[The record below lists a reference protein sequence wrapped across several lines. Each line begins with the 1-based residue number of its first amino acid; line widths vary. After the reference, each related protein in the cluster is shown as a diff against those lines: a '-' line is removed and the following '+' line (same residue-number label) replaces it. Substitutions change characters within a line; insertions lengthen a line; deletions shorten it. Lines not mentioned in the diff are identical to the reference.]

1 MKILAV
7 DDERLALQL
16 LTETVHNVLPN
27 AEIFS
32 CGKVH
37 EVMDC
42 VKENT
47 FEIAF
52 LDIRM
57 RAITGLELARRLK
70 GIQPKINIIFV
81 TGYNEYT
88 GEAMQ
93 LHASGYIEKPVT
105 EEKVRREV
113 DDLRHPIVSEKPNTS
128 LCINCFGNFD
138 VFLPDGEPLHFECSK
153 SKECFAYLVSRC
165 GNACTLRELAGIIFD
180 DEPYDRKQAN
190 YIQKIITSMIK
201 ALKTADA
208 ENVIR
213 KSYNEIAVVPELLDC
228 DYYRFRNGDIVSVNK
243 YQGEFMIQ
251 YPWAEFITGYLD
263 REK

>member
-1 MKILAV
+1 M
-7 DDERLALQL
+7 
-16 LTETVHNVLPN
+16 
-27 AEIFS
+27 
-32 CGKVH
+32 
-37 EVMDC
+37 
-42 VKENT
+42 
-47 FEIAF
+47 
-52 LDIRM
+52 
-57 RAITGLELARRLK
+57 
-70 GIQPKINIIFV
+70 
-81 TGYNEYT
+81 
-88 GEAMQ
+88 
-93 LHASGYIEKPVT
+93 
-105 EEKVRREV
+105 
-113 DDLRHPIVSEKPNTS
+113 
-128 LCINCFGNFD
+128 
-138 VFLPDGEPLHFECSK
+138 
-153 SKECFAYLVSRC
+153 
-165 GNACTLRELAGIIFD
+165 RELAGIIFD

>member
-16 LTETVHNVLPN
+16 LAETVHNVLPN

-32 CGKVH
+32 CSKVR

-42 VKENT
+42 IKENT

-70 GIQPKINIIFV
+70 DIQPKINIIFV

-113 DDLRHPIVSEKPNTS
+113 DDLRHPITSENQMQFCV
-128 LCINCFGNFD
+128 L
-138 VFLPDGEPLHFECSK
+138 
-153 SKECFAYLVSRC
+153 
-165 GNACTLRELAGIIFD
+165 
-180 DEPYDRKQAN
+180 
-190 YIQKIITSMIK
+190 
-201 ALKTADA
+201 
-208 ENVIR
+208 
-213 KSYNEIAVVPELLDC
+213 
-228 DYYRFRNGDIVSVNK
+228 
-243 YQGEFMIQ
+243 
-251 YPWAEFITGYLD
+251 
-263 REK
+263 